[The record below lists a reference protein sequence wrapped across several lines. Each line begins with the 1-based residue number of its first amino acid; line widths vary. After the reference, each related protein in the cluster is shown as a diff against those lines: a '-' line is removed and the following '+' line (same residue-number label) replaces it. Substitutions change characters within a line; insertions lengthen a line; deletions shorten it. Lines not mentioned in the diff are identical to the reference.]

1 MILTLT
7 LNPAVDV
14 SITTERI
21 IYDDRM
27 FVDDQSTQ
35 AGGKGVNVA
44 QVLHRYRADVE
55 SIATYGGRN
64 GERFSRLILET
75 ELPVRLIAVTG
86 ETRRNINITDQQGL
100 TLKLDERGA
109 PLEPAELERVRGE
122 LAARLPET
130 SWLTLTGSIPPGTP
144 TSFYGEAIELA
155 KARGV
160 ETLLDT
166 SGDAFP
172 EALPSEPSLAKP
184 NLVEAE
190 RLLGRSLLAEAEA
203 AQAADD
209 IRRMGAQRVIL
220 SMGSKGAV
228 ASWEDG
234 RLRVVPPSIQTGSP
248 IGAGDV
254 LGAAC
259 VWALDKGEPFPE
271 AFAWGVAAAT
281 VASSLPGLQFGTL
294 EQVREM
300 KGRLEVQEA

>member
-27 FVDDQSTQ
+27 FIDDQTTQ
-35 AGGKGVNVA
+35 ASGKGVNVA
-44 QVLHRYRADVE
+44 RVLHRYGAEVE
-55 SIATYGGRN
+55 SIATYGGVN

-75 ELPVRLIAVTG
+75 ALAVRLIAVTG
-86 ETRRNINITDQQGL
+86 ETRRNLNITDQQGL
-100 TLKLDERGA
+100 TLKLDERGS
-109 PLEPAELERVRGE
+109 PLEPAELERVRAE
-122 LAARLPET
+122 LAERLPET
-130 SWLTLTGSIPPGTP
+130 SWLTLTGSLPPGTP

-155 KARGV
+155 KAKGV

-166 SGDAFP
+166 SGKAFP

-190 RLLGRSLLAEAEA
+190 RLLGRSLLSEADA
-203 AQAADD
+203 FQAADD
-209 IRRMGAQRVIL
+209 IRRLGARRVIL

-228 ASWEDG
+228 ASWEEG
-234 RLRVVPPSIQTGSP
+234 RLRAVPPSIQTGSP

-259 VWALDKGEPFPE
+259 VWALDKGESFPE

-281 VASSLPGLQFGTL
+281 VASSLPGLQFGPL
-294 EQVREM
+294 DQVRAM
-300 KGRLEVQEA
+300 KDQVEVRDA